1 MDNVTLRAYRT
12 ETIVEKWDDDGGA
25 MAGPPDEVLTSAAW
39 FEGDGTPV
47 TDLQRIAEIESDI
60 AVRSAEQE

>member
-12 ETIVEKWDDDGGA
+12 ETIVEKWEDIDPNTE
-25 MAGPPDEVLTSAAW
+25 PPTEVLTSAAW

-47 TDLQRIAEIESDI
+47 TDVQRIAEIESDI
-60 AVRSAEQE
+60 AIRSAEQE